1 VFRRSAV
8 NASARYRR
16 SAPSLR
22 RLGFAEQ
29 LLDGDLTPDR
39 RSHAIELLQA
49 QLLPLEAQHDGRVT
63 ARPAAEEVAGVCLR
77 RGPGRRRAG
86 PRRSRTVDGGDNEE
100 KNHGYRQPEH
110 ARSLHAPHSRHRRK
124 RQGVRPDLIDYH
136 VPVAPS
142 EPFVRIVPLGGCG
155 EIGRNMTVLE
165 TNEDLVAIDCGLMF
179 PDDEMLGVDIVIN
192 DFSYIRERAHKFRAL
207 LVTHGHEDHI
217 GGIPYLLREWNVPV
231 VGTSL
236 SLALIRAKLREQSS
250 GEPTFVTVRPGDRVR
265 YGAIE
270 TEFIHTNHSV
280 AGACALAVRTPVGTI
295 FHTGD
300 FKFDQ
305 TPIDGEPADFAS
317 MARLGEEGVLCM
329 LSDST
334 NAERPGHTLSERLV
348 GEAFAGIF
356 SRAPGRIVVASFAS
370 NVPRIQ
376 QVVDQASRFDRKIAF
391 LGRSLVNVV
400 HYASELGYLRIPPGL
415 QIKID
420 EIDDYPRDRVV
431 VMTTGSQGEPMSALT
446 RLSVRDHPRM
456 QITAGDTVVISAS
469 PIPGNEK
476 AVSRTIN
483 NLYRLGAIVYH
494 GSSGPAAAGSH
505 PAHVSGHASQ
515 EELLLMLNLVRP
527 EHFIPIHG
535 EYRMLVTHAKLAE
548 RTGVERDN
556 IFICEN
562 GDVIQFTDEM
572 SGKVGKTYGGN
583 VFVDGSGVGDIG
595 DAVLR
600 DRRHLGNDG
609 IMMVV
614 VTIDAEE
621 ARVIAGP
628 DLITRG
634 VFYIPESDGRVLD
647 ELKDELRTILERC
660 SAEGIRDVH
669 NVKEHIRVGLA
680 EAVYARSKRRP
691 IVVPVVMEV

>member
-1 VFRRSAV
+1 
-8 NASARYRR
+8 
-16 SAPSLR
+16 
-22 RLGFAEQ
+22 
-29 LLDGDLTPDR
+29 
-39 RSHAIELLQA
+39 
-49 QLLPLEAQHDGRVT
+49 
-63 ARPAAEEVAGVCLR
+63 
-77 RGPGRRRAG
+77 
-86 PRRSRTVDGGDNEE
+86 
-100 KNHGYRQPEH
+100 
-110 ARSLHAPHSRHRRK
+110 
-124 RQGVRPDLIDYH
+124 
-136 VPVAPS
+136 
-142 EPFVRIVPLGGCG
+142 
-155 EIGRNMTVLE
+155 MTLLE
-165 TNEDLVAIDCGLMF
+165 TNDDMVAIDCGLMF

-192 DFSYIRERAHKFRAL
+192 DFSYIRERGDKLRAV

-217 GGIPYLLREWNVPV
+217 GGISYLLREWNVPV
-231 VGTSL
+231 VGTAL
-236 SLALIRAKLREQSS
+236 SIALIRAKFREH
-250 GEPTFVTVRPGDRVR
+250 GPTEPKFVTVQPGDRVR

-280 AGACALAVRTPVGTI
+280 AGACALAMRTPVGTF

-305 TPIDGEPADFAS
+305 TPIDGEPADFGS
-317 MARLGEEGVLCM
+317 MARLGEEGVVCM

-334 NAERPGHTLSERLV
+334 NAERPGHTVSERLV
-348 GEAFAGIF
+348 GEAFSNIF
-356 SRAPGRIVVASFAS
+356 GRATGRIIVASFAS

-376 QVVDQASRFDRKIAF
+376 QVIDQAARFERKIAF

-400 HYASELGYLRIPPGL
+400 HFAGEFGYLRIPAGL
-415 QIKID
+415 QVRID
-420 EIDDYPRDRVV
+420 EIDDHPREKIV
-431 VMTTGSQGEPMSALT
+431 VMTTGSQGEPMSGLT

-456 QITAGDTVVISAS
+456 QIVAGDTVVVSAS

-483 NLYRLGAIVYH
+483 NLYRLGAVVYH
-494 GSSGPAAAGSH
+494 GSSGPGAAASH

-527 EHFIPIHG
+527 EHFIPVHG
-535 EYRMLVTHAKLAE
+535 EYRMLVTHGRLAE
-548 RTGVERDN
+548 RTGVEHEN
-556 IFICEN
+556 IFVCEN
-562 GDVIQFTDEM
+562 GDVIQFTQEM
-572 SGKVGKTYGGN
+572 SGKIGKTYGGN

-647 ELKDELRTILERC
+647 ELKDELRTILDRC
-660 SAEGIRDVH
+660 SVDGIRDVH
-669 NVKEHIRVGLA
+669 NVKEHIRLGLA
-680 EAVYARSKRRP
+680 EAIYARSKRRP